1 MPPVGA
7 RWFVPE
13 VVQTSAMDCG
23 PASLKAVLEG
33 FGIRVSYGRLREAC
47 QTSVD
52 GTSIDTIED
61 LFLDLGFDAE
71 QVMLPPDHLL
81 LDEARALP
89 ALVLVRQPSGAAHFT
104 VAWRRFGSLI
114 QVMDPAVG
122 RRWVRR
128 SDFIRDL
135 FVHTQPVPAADWL
148 AWAGSED
155 FLAPLRRRMG
165 DLGIPPSEVLR
176 MINSAFQSG
185 GWRPVA
191 ALDAATRFA
200 ATLVGSRAV
209 RRGPENA
216 ALIEKVLKMD
226 REAPGAGEK
235 IVPRSFWSV
244 QPSPNDDDGVVL
256 RGAVLVRILG
266 RKEDAENADF
276 DHLPQEVKAA
286 LAEEPV
292 RPGRELIRLM
302 FREGLLAPSMVVA
315 GLVIAAGSVV
325 FEGLLFRGLIDGGRL
340 LGLEGQRAVA
350 ILALMLL
357 LVVRAGLKLPIAATA
372 LQLGRRLETGLRI
385 AFFEKVPRLQDR
397 YFRSRLRSDMAER
410 AHMVHA
416 LHEIPALWTQ
426 IAEAG
431 FLLVALTAGII
442 WLDPEGFWKVIA
454 MALLSVVTP
463 MAAQGLLAERDLRV
477 RTHAGGLTRFSL
489 DTLLGLSPIRCHGAE
504 RAIARNHEAL
514 VVDWSVARRSLLGA
528 GVLAEALLALMGY
541 GLMVWLVWGRLL
553 QRGEPGTVLLFV
565 YWGLRIPALGMH
577 IAGLARQL
585 PARRNIFL
593 RLHELLVAPDEA
605 DTKANSGGRP
615 ATGADLGVAF
625 RMSDVEV
632 RAGGRTLLEDVELSV
647 EPGTHI
653 AVVGPSGA
661 GKSTLAGL
669 LLGWY
674 RPSRGQFQVDGE
686 HVDAGSLARLRQAT
700 AWIDPEVRLWNRDLL
715 GNLCYGNPAPN
726 GVGGVISGCG
736 LLPVLEDRA
745 LGLKTPLGEGGTL
758 VSGGEGQ
765 RIRLARAMLRKDVR
779 MVILDEAFRGLHR
792 SERQRLLAQ
801 ARQRWEKATLVFV
814 THDITES
821 LQFDR
826 VLVLEEGRIVQDGR
840 PEELAGSSEGS
851 FSRMLQAQWRANQ
864 QLREGPAW
872 RRLSLDE
879 SGLSEKGWRPDAV

>member
-1 MPPVGA
+1 MAPVGA

-33 FGIRVSYGRLREAC
+33 FGTRVSYGRLREAC

-61 LFLDLGFDAE
+61 LFLDLKFNAE
-71 QVMLPPDHLL
+71 QVMLPPDHVL
-81 LDEARALP
+81 LDEANALP
-89 ALVLVRQPSGAAHFT
+89 AVVLVRQPSGAAHFT

-148 AWAGSED
+148 EWAGSED

-165 DLGIPPSEVLR
+165 DLGIPPAEVLR
-176 MINSAFQSG
+176 MTKATFQDG

-191 ALDAATRFA
+191 ALDAATRFVT
-200 ATLVGSRAV
+200 TLVGSRAV

-235 IVPRSFWSV
+235 IVPKSFWSV
-244 QPSPNDDDGVVL
+244 RPSPHDDDGVLL

-266 RKEDAENADF
+266 RKEEAENADF
-276 DHLPQEVKAA
+276 DHLPEEVKAA
-286 LAEEPV
+286 LGEDPV
-292 RPGRELIRLM
+292 KPGRELIRLM
-302 FREGLLAPSMVVA
+302 LGEGLFAPSMVVA

-340 LGLEGQRAVA
+340 LGLEGQRVAA

-357 LVVRAGLKLPIAATA
+357 LAVRAGLKLPIAATA
-372 LQLGRRLETGLRI
+372 LQIGRRLETGLRI

-410 AHMVHA
+410 AHMIHA

-426 IAEAG
+426 IAEAV
-431 FLLVALTAGII
+431 FLLMALTAGII
-442 WLDPEGFWKVIA
+442 WLDPEGFWKVIT

-528 GVLAEALLALMGY
+528 GIFAEALLALMGY

-553 QRGEPGTVLLFV
+553 RGGEPGTVLLFV

-593 RLHELLVAPDEA
+593 RLHELLVAPDEG
-605 DTKANSGGRP
+605 DTKANSASRP
-615 ATGADLGVAF
+615 ETGVAF

-632 RAGGRTLLEDVELSV
+632 RAGGRALLEDVELKV

-674 RPSRGQFQVDGE
+674 RPSRGEFQVDGE
-686 HVDAGSLARLRQAT
+686 QVDAGALARLRQAT

-715 GNLCYGNPAPN
+715 GNLCYGNPEAN
-726 GVGGVISGCG
+726 GVAGVISSCG

-779 MVILDEAFRGLHR
+779 LVILDEAFRGLHR
-792 SERQRLLAQ
+792 SERGRLLAQ

-851 FSRMLQAQWRANQ
+851 FSRMLQAQKLANQ
-864 QLREGPAW
+864 QLWKGPAW

-879 SGLSEKGWRPDAV
+879 SGLSDAV